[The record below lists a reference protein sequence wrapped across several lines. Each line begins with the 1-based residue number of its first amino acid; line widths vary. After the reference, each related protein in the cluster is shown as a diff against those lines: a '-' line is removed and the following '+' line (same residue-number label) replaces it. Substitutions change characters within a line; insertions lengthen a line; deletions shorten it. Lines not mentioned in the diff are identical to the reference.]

1 MIENTNQ
8 EDSVLVAV
16 LLLRILCKIS
26 LVYQCVK
33 LLWVFPGVGGLV
45 QRTGAAP
52 DKPSKGPP
60 GGKGGFTAEK
70 KRRSRGQSRIYR
82 GAEQGV
88 R

>member
-1 MIENTNQ
+1 M
-8 EDSVLVAV
+8 
-16 LLLRILCKIS
+16 
-26 LVYQCVK
+26 K

-82 GAEQGV
+82 GAEQGGEV
-88 R
+88 SRLCSAEQGERGGDDEQNLLQWQGM

>member
-1 MIENTNQ
+1 M
-8 EDSVLVAV
+8 D
-16 LLLRILCKIS
+16 
-26 LVYQCVK
+26 QCVK

-82 GAEQGV
+82 GAEQGGEV
-88 R
+88 SRARGARGER